1 MLHQAADQAVLL
13 GLQELIHQGS
23 GDLPELLLQGGHL
36 ALPRRCAELG
46 VVLDL
51 RFGAACPQRG
61 HDAVLQREGDHV
73 TAPGHGKNRSEVR
86 LAAVVSRGNVS
97 YMNDLDAAARLR
109 VRAAAVKVSDAA
121 EDPLD
126 GGRVVTDDVG
136 GFRHVIPVRLV
147 DVVQLLDQT

>member
-1 MLHQAADQAVLL
+1 M
-13 GLQELIHQGS
+13 
-23 GDLPELLLQGGHL
+23 
-36 ALPRRCAELG
+36 PRRCAELG

-73 TAPGHGKNRSEVR
+73 TAPGHGKNLHGKTHLNTPELNRRNLRKNKTASHRSEVR

-136 GFRHVIPVRLV
+136 GFRHVIPVPADRKSHRG
-147 DVVQLLDQT
+147 